1 MRKCIVPGS
10 FDPFTIG
17 HFDIVVRASQLFD
30 KVYVAV
36 MVNSEKK
43 GMLDFAQRK
52 RIAELSCGNI
62 PNVEIIT
69 AGGTLV
75 DLCRA
80 LGACAVVKGVRN
92 TIDFDYEKGLASMN
106 RHLDFQLETVLLP
119 STPDYDYISSSFA
132 REIIKYGKSLDGV
145 VKSEAIKALE
155 EMVGH
160 KE

>member
-1 MRKCIVPGS
+1 M
-10 FDPFTIG
+10 
-17 HFDIVVRASQLFD
+17 
-30 KVYVAV
+30 
-36 MVNSEKK
+36 
-43 GMLDFAQRK
+43 
-52 RIAELSCGNI
+52 
-62 PNVEIIT
+62 
-69 AGGTLV
+69 